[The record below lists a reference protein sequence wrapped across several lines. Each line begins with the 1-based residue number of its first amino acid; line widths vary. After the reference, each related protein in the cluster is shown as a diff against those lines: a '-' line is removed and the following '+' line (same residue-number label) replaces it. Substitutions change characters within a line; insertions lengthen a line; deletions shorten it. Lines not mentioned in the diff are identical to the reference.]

1 MISPGDSYGFD
12 ALDLAVLH
20 ERHSTKWRSYPPDVL
35 PAWVAEMDFGTAPPV
50 AAAIE
55 AAVERGDLGYAVD
68 LVAPDLTEA
77 FCGFAA
83 RHWSWEVDAAQ
94 VHLLRDT
101 MRGIELWIETFTAPG
116 DGVVVTTPVYYP
128 FLHAISGLGRRVVAV
143 PVLAGAAGW
152 ELDLDGLESA
162 FRAGHRLLL
171 LCNPHNPVG
180 RAYPEATLRA
190 VAELAERYDVR
201 VVSDEIHA
209 PLVFSPAVHV
219 PFATLGPEVA
229 RRTMTV
235 HSASKAFN
243 LAGLGAA
250 VAVIGNEEDAKRFR
264 EISYR
269 HRGPAGILGIEASVA
284 AYHAGDAW
292 LAALVTHLQ
301 AVRDHLRAELTE
313 RLPEVAWAPHEGTY
327 LAWLDCRALRLT
339 SPQQT
344 FLDRGRVAFND
355 GAAFGPG
362 GDGFVRLNFGTSR
375 AIVIEIVTRMQ
386 AALAVPGDTA

>member
-1 MISPGDSYGFD
+1 MAGRLQWGDPAGDFSFD
-12 ALDLAVLH
+12 DLDLAVLH
-20 ERHSTKWRSYPPDVL
+20 RRHSTKWQSYPGDVL

-50 AAAIE
+50 AAALE
-55 AAVERGDLGYAVD
+55 AAVRRGDLGYAVD
-68 LVAPDLTEA
+68 LVTPDLTEA

-83 RHWSWEVDAAQ
+83 RHWAWAVDPAEVY
-94 VHLLRDT
+94 LLRDT
-101 MRGIELWIETFTAPG
+101 MRGIELWIETFTSAG

-128 FLHAISGLGRRVVAV
+128 FLHAIEELGRSVVAV
-143 PVLAGAAGW
+143 PVVHGPVGW

-162 FRAGHRLLL
+162 FAAGRRLLL
-171 LCNPHNPVG
+171 LCNPHNPVA
-180 RAYPEATLRA
+180 RAYTEAELRA
-190 VAELAERYDVR
+190 VADLAERYDVR

-209 PLVFSPAVHV
+209 PLVFPPAVHI
-219 PFATLGPEVA
+219 PFATLGPEIA
-229 RRTMTV
+229 GRTMTL

-250 VAVIGNEEDAKRFR
+250 VAVIGNAEDAKRFT

-284 AYHAGDAW
+284 AFTGGDPW

-301 AVRDHLRAELTE
+301 LVRGHLGAELSA
-313 RLPEVAWAPHEGTY
+313 RLPGIRWAPHEATY
-327 LAWLDCRALRLT
+327 LAWLDCRDLDLPSA
-339 SPQQT
+339 QAT
-344 FLDRGRVAFND
+344 FLERGRVAFNE

-375 AIVIEIVTRMQ
+375 GIVTEMVTRMA
-386 AALAVPGDTA
+386 AAL

>member
-1 MISPGDSYGFD
+1 MGTDSAGGFGFD
-12 ALDLAVLH
+12 DLDLSMLH
-20 ERHSTKWRSYPPDVL
+20 RRHSVKWRAYPPDVL

-50 AAAIE
+50 AAAL
-55 AAVERGDLGYAVD
+55 AAATERGDLGYAVD
-68 LVAPDLTEA
+68 LVAPELTEA

-83 RHWSWEVDAAQ
+83 RHWSWPVDPAQ
-94 VHLLRDT
+94 VYLLRDT

-128 FLHAISGLGRRVVAV
+128 FLHAISDLGREVVAV
-143 PVLAGAAGW
+143 SVLRGSVGW

-162 FRAGHRLLL
+162 FAAGHRLLL

-180 RAYPEATLRA
+180 RAYPEPALRA

-209 PLVFSPAVHV
+209 PLTFPPAVHV
-219 PFATLGPEVA
+219 PFATLGEEVA
-229 RRTMTV
+229 RRTVTL

-250 VAVIGNEEDAKRFR
+250 VAVIGNPEDAKRFAALP
-264 EISYR
+264 YR

-284 AYHAGDAW
+284 ALHDGDPW
-292 LAALVTHLQ
+292 LAGLLTHLQ
-301 AVRDHLRAELTE
+301 LVRDHLHAELAS
-313 RLPEVAWAPHEGTY
+313 RIPAISWAPHEATY
-327 LAWLDCRALRLT
+327 LAWLDCRSLGLT
-339 SPQQT
+339 SPQAT
-344 FLDRGRVAFND
+344 FLERGRVAFNN
-355 GAAFGPG
+355 GPAFGPG

-375 AIVIEIVTRMQ
+375 GIVTEMVSRMATAV
-386 AALAVPGDTA
+386 AAER

>member
-1 MISPGDSYGFD
+1 MSSLGQIADPFGFD
-12 ALDLAVLH
+12 ALDLSVL
-20 ERHSTKWRSYPPDVL
+20 EQRHSTKWKTYPPGVL

-55 AAVERGDLGYAVD
+55 AAVQRGDLGYAVD

-83 RHWSWEVDAAQ
+83 RHWSWEVDPAQ
-94 VHLLRDT
+94 VYLLRDT
-101 MRGIELWIETFTAPG
+101 MRGIELWIETFTGPG
-116 DGVVVTTPVYYP
+116 EGVVVTTPVYYP
-128 FLHAISGLGRRVVAV
+128 FLHAIEELERTVVAV
-143 PVLAGAAGW
+143 PVVGGVGGW
-152 ELDLDGLESA
+152 ELDLAGLESA
-162 FRAGHRLLL
+162 FAAGHRLLL

-180 RAYPEATLRA
+180 RAYTEAELRR

-209 PLVFSPAVHV
+209 PLTYPPAGHV
-219 PFATLGPEVA
+219 PFATLGEEVA

-250 VAVIGNEEDAKRFR
+250 VAVVGNPEDAKRFAAL
-264 EISYR
+264 SYR

-284 AYHAGDAW
+284 AFTSGDVW
-292 LAALVTHLQ
+292 LAALLTHLQ
-301 AVRDHLRAELTE
+301 MVRDHLRAELAA
-313 RLPEVAWAPHEGTY
+313 RLSDIAWAPHEATY
-327 LAWLDCRALRLT
+327 LAWLDCRGLGLD
-339 SPQQT
+339 SPT
-344 FLDRGRVAFND
+344 AAFLERGRVAFSD
-355 GAAFGPG
+355 GSAFGAG

-375 AIVIEIVTRMQ
+375 GLVSEMVTRM
-386 AALAVPGDTA
+386 AGSL